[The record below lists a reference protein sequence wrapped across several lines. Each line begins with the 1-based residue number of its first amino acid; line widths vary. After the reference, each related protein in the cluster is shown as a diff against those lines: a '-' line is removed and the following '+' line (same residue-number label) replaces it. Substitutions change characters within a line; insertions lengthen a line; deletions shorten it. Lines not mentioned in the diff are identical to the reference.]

1 MKKNQFI
8 ISVLICLGLTFIFSS
23 CKKDEY
29 DYTLEGKWKLSS
41 VNYYHR
47 DVVLHG
53 IHVPFIDFTENI
65 EMTYD
70 FQKNNKLVIT
80 FSTPDGVQI
89 SEYSYTYSQANYHPF
104 YDSFGKEK
112 KRKKDTFNGSYI
124 LEIEGKKHSCVV
136 SPGGGRSIWID
147 GFTTCGDGVVIDE
160 VDMEIL
166 KHDGIYVW
174 WKTFYESK

>member
-1 MKKNQFI
+1 MKKLFFAFITIFAI
-8 ISVLICLGLTFIFSS
+8 ISVFFG

-80 FSTPDGVQI
+80 FSTSDGVQI
-89 SEYSYTYSQANYHPF
+89 SEYLYTYSQANYHPF
-104 YDSFGKEK
+104 YDSGHEKEK
-112 KRKKDTFNGSYI
+112 KIFKGSYI
-124 LEIEGKKHSCVV
+124 LEIDGTKYSCVV
-136 SPGGGRSIWID
+136 SCGGGRSIWID
-147 GFTTCGDGVVIDE
+147 GFSTCENGKVIDGVDS
-160 VDMEIL
+160 EIL
-166 KHDGIYVW
+166 KHDGIYAW
-174 WKTFYESK
+174 WKTFYEL

>member
-1 MKKNQFI
+1 MKKHQFI
-8 ISVLICLGLTFIFSS
+8 PILLICFGLTLIFTS

-80 FSTPDGVQI
+80 FSTSEEVKI
-89 SEYSYTYSQANYHPF
+89 SEHLYTYSQANYHPF
-104 YDSFGKEK
+104 YNPGPDNKKKE
-112 KRKKDTFNGSYI
+112 TFEGSYI
-124 LEIEGKKHSCVV
+124 LEIDGTKHSCVV
-136 SPGGGRSIWID
+136 SPVGVRSIWID

-160 VDMEIL
+160 VDMEVL